1 MTKIL
6 TAPFDNLN
14 GFEMNATRFQD
25 TIFIEENNLYKN
37 QQKQLQKNQRMPPG
51 MPSQDMM
58 AYWGYKFETLSLLNK
73 PWDPTTREE
82 IESRDELVVNN
93 NAQYCS
99 IVRTGIGK
107 TRLIIGGEVDAGME
121 TTELLQAHML
131 IT

>member
-1 MTKIL
+1 M
-6 TAPFDNLN
+6 
-14 GFEMNATRFQD
+14 RFLHSSVELL
-25 TIFIEENNLYKN
+25 IEL
-37 QQKQLQKNQRMPPG
+37 
-51 MPSQDMM
+51 
-58 AYWGYKFETLSLLNK
+58 GYKFETLSLLNK

>member
-1 MTKIL
+1 M
-6 TAPFDNLN
+6 
-14 GFEMNATRFQD
+14 RFLHSSVELL
-25 TIFIEENNLYKN
+25 IEL
-37 QQKQLQKNQRMPPG
+37 
-51 MPSQDMM
+51 
-58 AYWGYKFETLSLLNK
+58 GYKFETLSLLNQ
-73 PWDPTTREE
+73 PWDSTTREE